1 MNSKSSQRPISYMSV
16 DTGEPQPSPYSNFDN
31 YDTEKHI
38 PKQNK
43 VKREGILV
51 QFFIS
56 WNPRYSVPKYSILR
70 SKGPLTK

>member
-38 PKQNK
+38 PKHNK
-43 VKREGILV
+43 VKREGNLV
-51 QFFIS
+51 QFLIRCLAKM
-56 WNPRYSVPKYSILR
+56 PIPK
-70 SKGPLTK
+70 